1 MQFCFSD
8 CHTQRTRKKLQRD
21 ILRSPEEGS
30 FSVFMVISYKYEAEM
45 EKLRN
50 ELSPEMREQ
59 YDNAQDYMKMG
70 KWMMFRINTDVD
82 LREYKLLMSIKIKPK
97 K

>member
-1 MQFCFSD
+1 
-8 CHTQRTRKKLQRD
+8 
-21 ILRSPEEGS
+21 
-30 FSVFMVISYKYEAEM
+30 MVISYKYEAEM

-70 KWMMFRINTDVD
+70 KWMMFRINTDTD
-82 LREYKLLMSIKIKPK
+82 LNDYKLLTSVKIKPK